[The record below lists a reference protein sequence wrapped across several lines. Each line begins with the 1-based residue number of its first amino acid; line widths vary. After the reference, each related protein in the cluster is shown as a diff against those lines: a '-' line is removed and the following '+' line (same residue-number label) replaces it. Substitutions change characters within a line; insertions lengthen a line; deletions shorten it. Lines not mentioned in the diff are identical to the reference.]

1 MAGLVSEQPAQG
13 QAAAPASADDNLEQ
27 QIRARIEK
35 CWPKYFPSLA
45 NRPAPEIV
53 CHRSA
58 QRGFSVMFEYELK
71 FARPC
76 SEHVLVKVRRDSRF
90 GPYLPQ
96 EVKHAPGLLRL
107 EYDELSKA
115 HRYFERRGK
124 GLRVVRPL
132 DYCEELNAVV
142 IEKASG
148 GDLGVLARKDE
159 AEALAAMRRCGQWL
173 RAFHENVNRARPRVW
188 TLGEFEGRIMKRRE
202 KLLALGVSAR
212 QLDQLLGHVIKVA
225 RTCRQR
231 EVPCSLL
238 HGDYKL
244 RHIWA
249 SHESIQVFDFGNVHP
264 GPCYVDVAAFLVELS
279 VLKLGHP
286 FFESRTVRGYSET
299 FLRGYFPMQPPQLL
313 GLYVVEAL
321 LKKWMRRRRTWSRTF
336 AASTLQ
342 TCLRQV
348 GAKSLVERWYLD
360 RWFVARIH
368 ESLEIVARG
377 GGHSGFD
384 HV

>member
-13 QAAAPASADDNLEQ
+13 QAKGPAAADDNLEQ
-27 QIRARIEK
+27 KIRARIEK
-35 CWPKYFPSLA
+35 CWPRYFPSLA
-45 NRPAPEIV
+45 TRPAPEIV

-71 FARPC
+71 FARPG

-90 GPYLPQ
+90 GPYLPE
-96 EVKHAPGLLRL
+96 EVTQAPELLRM
-107 EYDELSKA
+107 EFDELSRA
-115 HRYFERRGK
+115 HRYFERGGK
-124 GLRVVRPL
+124 GLRVVRPI

-148 GDLGVLARKDE
+148 GDLGVLARRDE

-173 RAFHENVNRARPRVW
+173 RAFHEKVHKARPRVW
-188 TLGEFEGRIMKRRE
+188 TLGEFEGRLMKRRE
-202 KLLALGVSAR
+202 KLLALGVSAG
-212 QLDQLLGHVIKVA
+212 QLDPLLGHVIKAA

-249 SHESIQVFDFGNVHP
+249 SHEFIQVFDFGNVHP

-286 FFESRTVRGYSET
+286 WFESRKVQSYTET

-321 LKKWMRRRRTWSRTF
+321 LKKWIRRRRTWSRTSV
-336 AASTLQ
+336 ASTLH
-342 TCLRQV
+342 TALRRV

-360 RWFVARIH
+360 RWFAARIH
-368 ESLEIVARG
+368 ESLEMGSRAGR
-377 GGHSGFD
+377 
-384 HV
+384 